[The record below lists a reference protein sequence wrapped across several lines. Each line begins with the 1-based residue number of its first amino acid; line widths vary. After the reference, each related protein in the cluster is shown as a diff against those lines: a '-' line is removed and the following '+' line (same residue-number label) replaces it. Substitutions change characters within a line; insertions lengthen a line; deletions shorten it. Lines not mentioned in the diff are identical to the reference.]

1 MAGHVIGSAGGASSV
16 REAPVGWRRQME
28 SRWKNDGIFDGMRT
42 TIDRAGRLVIPKRL
56 RDQVGLSAGEVEVTV
71 DGAGLRVEPVAGD
84 ELVEENGYLVIPATG
99 ITITDEMVRALR
111 FADQR

>member
-1 MAGHVIGSAGGASSV
+1 
-16 REAPVGWRRQME
+16 
-28 SRWKNDGIFDGMRT
+28 MRT